1 MLSRNWGGGGGR
13 KIPAS
18 TVICQFSQF
27 MENCKRFQMFSDILN
42 AHLIFTFLLFQHET
56 EEEREIKQF
65 HFTVWPDHGV
75 PEYPTAILAFQ
86 RRVRA
91 YSTRDAGPLVVHCR

>member
-1 MLSRNWGGGGGR
+1 
-13 KIPAS
+13 
-18 TVICQFSQF
+18 
-27 MENCKRFQMFSDILN
+27 MFSDILN

>member
-1 MLSRNWGGGGGR
+1 M
-13 KIPAS
+13 
-18 TVICQFSQF
+18 
-27 MENCKRFQMFSDILN
+27 
-42 AHLIFTFLLFQHET
+42 
-56 EEEREIKQF
+56 KQF

-91 YSTRDAGPLVVHCR
+91 YSARDSGPLAVHCRQVVLLSLLSVDFSAL